1 MIPSTLQ
8 TSSDIGAVL
17 DARRAHVY
25 SMCGKHQSEIVN
37 SLATSPWRLS
47 MSQRKNKNVLTDQE
61 RGLTFC
67 TVAKS
72 GKYYIFIHT
81 LLIDSLLNKT
91 LCNKTLCNKTLCSIE
106 CWLLFYKQ

>member
-72 GKYYIFIHT
+72 GILYYILT

-91 LCNKTLCNKTLCSIE
+91 LIRHCV
-106 CWLLFYKQ
+106 LLSVGFYFINSKS